1 MLTQR
6 QHWILSRVTQRAP
19 MRSPGEAVH
28 NFKRG
33 RLFEVSY
40 SYLPSELGLQSAE
53 SNSKY
58 MRLISAFRQS
68 LPSVYRRAYIGVNSL
83 GVQTMKSVMVDN
95 MKKRFEGLMDE
106 PLYVIATCVD
116 PRYRMHL
123 FDAEK
128 PCFLFSPRQSRNS
141 VGRWHRQSSS
151 QTPATGAR
159 DGHRSGRHPGRATG
173 RAGGA
178 IITIASASRWRRW
191 RAGLFLLQPNIPRQA
206 SATASWRDNAAMYP
220 DVAAVAQRYLSAPST
235 SVPSERLFSSA
246 GLLYTDRRN
255 RLLPERAEQLLFI
268 KHNLDVDSWRWM
280 TYTRCIRC
288 LCLLCSRTRPI
299 AYLQWVTSCWF
310 RCIT

>member
-1 MLTQR
+1 
-6 QHWILSRVTQRAP
+6 

-141 VGRWHRQSSS
+141 VRSLTSPVQQPNASDWSTRRSQKWTTSWTSYWARRWSHHHRRKRQSLTSL
-151 QTPATGAR
+151 
-159 DGHRSGRHPGRATG
+159 
-173 RAGGA
+173 
-178 IITIASASRWRRW
+178 ASR
-191 RAGLFLLQPNIPRQA
+191 
-206 SATASWRDNAAMYP
+206 
-220 DVAAVAQRYLSAPST
+220 
-235 SVPSERLFSSA
+235 SVSS
-246 GLLYTDRRN
+246 
-255 RLLPERAEQLLFI
+255 
-268 KHNLDVDSWRWM
+268 
-280 TYTRCIRC
+280 
-288 LCLLCSRTRPI
+288 
-299 AYLQWVTSCWF
+299 
-310 RCIT
+310 